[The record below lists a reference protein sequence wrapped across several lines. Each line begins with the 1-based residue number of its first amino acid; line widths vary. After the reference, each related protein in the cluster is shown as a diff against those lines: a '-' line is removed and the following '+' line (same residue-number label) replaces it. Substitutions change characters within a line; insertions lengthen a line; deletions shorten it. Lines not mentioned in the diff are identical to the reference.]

1 MVTTHTHAHKY
12 IWKLHKRERKE
23 EQKSSNRK
31 KTENK
36 TARKRDKQTNI
47 KLFKNGDSNPFLTA
61 IALYVHGLKSPIKR
75 NNRVA
80 EQEKKKI
87 QLYQ

>member
-1 MVTTHTHAHKY
+1 MEVTQ
-12 IWKLHKRERKE
+12 KRKKRRTKVF
-23 EQKSSNRK
+23 QQK

>member
-1 MVTTHTHAHKY
+1 MEVTQ
-12 IWKLHKRERKE
+12 KRKKRRTKVF
-23 EQKSSNRK
+23 QQK

-80 EQEKKKI
+80 EQEKKRSNYISKNS
-87 QLYQ
+87 LYI

>member
-1 MVTTHTHAHKY
+1 MEVTQ
-12 IWKLHKRERKE
+12 KRKKRKTKVF
-23 EQKSSNRK
+23 QQK

-80 EQEKKKI
+80 EQEKKRSNYISKNS
-87 QLYQ
+87 LYI

>member
-1 MVTTHTHAHKY
+1 MEVTQ
-12 IWKLHKRERKE
+12 KRKKRRTKVF
-23 EQKSSNRK
+23 QQK

-80 EQEKKKI
+80 EQGKKRSNYISKNS
-87 QLYQ
+87 L